1 MDIRII
7 GATPL
12 IRLAKKHN
20 YTIFAIIM
28 ADIEKALVL
37 KKYTDPTTK
46 VPAYYYKDLV
56 VFLRKEADKLAE
68 YRPYDYKIVL
78 EEGKQPGFRPLYG
91 MSRNELL
98 VLRKYLEEY
107 LSKGFIRVS
116 LLPTAIPIIFVKKPS
131 GGLRFYIDY
140 RALNAITIKNRYPL
154 PLI

>member
-1 MDIRII
+1 
-7 GATPL
+7 
-12 IRLAKKHN
+12 
-20 YTIFAIIM
+20 M

-37 KKYTDPTTK
+37 KKYTDPTIK
-46 VPAYYYKDLV
+46 VLVYYYEDLV
-56 VFLRKEADKLAE
+56 IFLRKEANKLAE

-116 LLPTAIPIIFVKKPS
+116 LLLIAIPIIFVKKPS